1 MSLWK
6 RAVLYI
12 VRKRSRN
19 ITLMVIMLTLTTIS
33 LLGMTVKQAVS
44 ASAEQLRK
52 SLGGYFRL
60 EILADAAP
68 NTRIT
73 DKLINDI
80 MTDEAITDHN
90 ELNTYY
96 LYTKDLEL
104 EPGVNHGAGNIL
116 EHMPTLIGTYKSEK
130 YESFLNG
137 AFELKEGRHIRPD
150 DEWKVIV
157 SEALAQYNH
166 LAVGD
171 SICGEIAQDLP
182 GASDESIGQ
191 SFTYEVV
198 GIFHLNRTNPD
209 TGASNE
215 SDIQANYIF
224 TDGASAK
231 EAIGIMRGREMEGYN
246 GGAYFFVDD
255 PKEMEQTIERMRQRD
270 DLQLDDF
277 KINSNT
283 KTYQEAASP
292 LSNMNKICTILLIII
307 LVLSILLLSL
317 ILLLWMR
324 ERMYEIG
331 ILISIGISK
340 LQIML
345 QFMAE
350 GLLIMVL
357 AFVLSFGVAKSAVPV
372 IGENVKS
379 SISQQ
384 QKETSDDS
392 GQVAANNQGLQI
404 EELQIELG
412 SKECFYVFFMA
423 IIITG
428 GAVFI
433 STISVFRLKPKTI
446 LSSMN

>member
-12 VRKRSRN
+12 VRKRARN

-33 LLGMTVKQAVS
+33 LLGMTIKQAVS
-44 ASAEQLRK
+44 TSAEQLRK

-60 EILADAAP
+60 ERLADAAR
-68 NTRIT
+68 NTQIT

-80 MTDEAITDHN
+80 MTDESITGHN
-90 ELNTYY
+90 EINAYY

-104 EPGVNHGAGNIL
+104 EQGMNYGTGNIQ

-137 AFELKEGRHIRPD
+137 AFELTKGRHIRPD
-150 DEWKVIV
+150 DERKVII

-171 SICGEIAQDLP
+171 LISGEIAQDLP

-191 SFTYEVV
+191 SFDFEVV
-198 GIFHLNRTNPD
+198 GIFHLNRANPD

-231 EAIGIMRGREMEGYN
+231 EVISIMRGREWDGYN

-255 PKEMEQTIERMRQRD
+255 PKEMGQTIERLRQRD
-270 DLQLDDF
+270 DLQLDEF
-277 KINSNT
+277 KINSNI

-292 LSNMNKICTILLIII
+292 LTNMNTICTVLLIII
-307 LVLSILLLSL
+307 LVLSTLLLSL
-317 ILLLWMR
+317 ILMLWMR
-324 ERMYEIG
+324 ERMHEIG
-331 ILISIGISK
+331 ILISIGINK
-340 LQIML
+340 LQILL
-345 QFMAE
+345 QFMIE
-350 GLLIMVL
+350 SLLIMVL
-357 AFVLSFGVAKSAVPV
+357 AFVLSFGVAKSVVPV

-384 QKETSDDS
+384 QKAASDES
-392 GQVAANNQGLQI
+392 RQAAVNSQELRI
-404 EELQIELG
+404 EIG
-412 SKECFYVFFMA
+412 YKECLYVFFMA
-423 IIITG
+423 MIITV

-433 STISVFRLKPKTI
+433 STLSVIRLRPKTI
-446 LSSMN
+446 LSSMS

>member
-12 VRKRSRN
+12 IRKRTRN

-33 LLGMTVKQAVS
+33 LLGMTIKQAVS
-44 ASAEQLRK
+44 ASAEELRK

-60 EILADAAP
+60 EKLTDADP
-68 NTRIT
+68 NTQIT
-73 DKLINDI
+73 DKLIREI
-80 MTDEAITDHN
+80 MTDEGIIDHN
-90 ELNTYY
+90 EINTYY

-104 EPGVNHGAGNIL
+104 KPGVNRGTGNVQ

-137 AFELKEGRHIRPD
+137 AFELTKGRHIRPD
-150 DEWKVIV
+150 DERKVVI

-166 LAVGD
+166 LSVGD
-171 SICGEIAQDLP
+171 LISGEIAQDLP

-198 GIFHLNRTNPD
+198 GIFHLNRSNPD
-209 TGASNE
+209 TGGSNE
-215 SDIQANYIF
+215 ADMQANYIF

-231 EAIGIMRGREMEGYN
+231 EVISIMRGRERDGYN

-255 PKEMEQTIERMRQRD
+255 PKEMGQTMERLRQRD

-277 KINSNT
+277 KINSNS

-292 LSNMNKICTILLIII
+292 LTNMNTICTTLLIII
-307 LVLSILLLSL
+307 LVLSTLLLSL
-317 ILLLWMR
+317 ILMLWMR

-331 ILISIGISK
+331 ILISIGINK
-340 LQIML
+340 LQIMV
-345 QFMAE
+345 QFMTE
-350 GLLIMVL
+350 SLLIMIL
-357 AFVLSFGVAKSAVPV
+357 AFVLSLGVAKGVLPV

-384 QKETSDDS
+384 QKAASDES
-392 GQVAANNQGLQI
+392 RQAAASNQ
-404 EELQIELG
+404 ELQIEIG
-412 SKECFYVFFMA
+412 IKECLYVFFMA
-423 IIITG
+423 VLITG

-433 STISVFRLKPKTI
+433 SMLTVFRLRPKTI
-446 LSSMN
+446 LSSMS